1 MIPTF
6 AEIPPGFTHTSIPL
20 GLTETGMLLWNPD
33 VEPHMLL
40 TGRTRTGKTSL
51 VRTVIKG
58 LSERGASL
66 VLIDPKR
73 SALVDVEG
81 LTGVLGRATSRD
93 LDDVAHKV
101 GWVERQMFE
110 RYDALER
117 GTSPDAFNRLVLV
130 VDEGRLLYEI
140 TKTHWNTVVKP
151 RELARAKAAKSSQR
165 PVGTEHPCME
175 QIRSIL
181 RLGGEAKVSVVLISQ
196 QADASWLSTEAR
208 QNLGMRVAL
217 GTMDDDGLGMMFG
230 RRTRLAPLPLGSDGM
245 PIKGRAYA
253 AMAGQQ
259 PVEMQAFWTPEIP
272 RRAPVVVTH
281 QTPVQRPVRQR
292 EPLLDRIARRVARSL
307 V

>member
-6 AEIPPGFTHTSIPL
+6 AEIPAGFTHTSIPL

-58 LSERGASL
+58 LSERGANL

-81 LTGVLGRATSRD
+81 LVGVLGRATSRD
-93 LDDVAHKV
+93 LDDVAHKI
-101 GWVERQMFE
+101 GFVERRMFE

-117 GTSPDAFNRLVLV
+117 GASPDDFNRLVLV

-151 RELARAKAAKSSQR
+151 RELARAKAVKSPRR

-217 GTMDDDGLGMMFG
+217 GNMDDEGLGMMFG
-230 RRTRLAPLPLGSDGM
+230 KRTRLEPLPAAPDGS

-253 AMAGQQ
+253 ATVGEK
-259 PVEMQAFWTPEIP
+259 PVQIQAFWTPEIP
-272 RRAPVVVTH
+272 RQAAPVQQPQPVT
-281 QTPVQRPVRQR
+281 PPQRRG
-292 EPLLDRIARRVARSL
+292 LLARL
-307 V
+307 VG

>member
-1 MIPTF
+1 MSRIPTF
-6 AEIPPGFTHTSIPL
+6 AEIPAGFVHTSIPL

-58 LSERGASL
+58 LSERGADI

-73 SALVDVEG
+73 SALVDVAS
-81 LTGVLGRATSRD
+81 LPGVLGRATSRD
-93 LDDVAHKV
+93 LDDVSHKI
-101 GWVERQMFE
+101 GWVERRMME
-110 RYDALER
+110 RYDALEQGAR
-117 GTSPDAFNRLVLV
+117 AEDLNRLVLV
-130 VDEGRLLYEI
+130 VDEGRLLYEL

-151 RELARAKAAKSSQR
+151 RELARAKAVKSPVR
-165 PVGTEHPCME
+165 PVGTEHPCIE

-217 GTMDDDGLGMMFG
+217 GNMDDDGLGMMFG
-230 RRTRLAPLPLGSDGM
+230 RRTRLEPLPTGEDGA

-253 AMAGQQ
+253 ATVGDR
-259 PVEMQAFWTPEIP
+259 PVQMQAFWTPEIP
-272 RRAPVVVTH
+272 RPDARVPGSLPT
-281 QTPVQRPVRQR
+281 QPIPVQQQR
-292 EPLLDRIARRVARSL
+292 RSL
-307 V
+307 LRRLVG